1 MPHRLALCCLTILLA
16 SCGGGAIPGLGPD
29 PKAVQRE
36 ADSKAI
42 GGACRYALRGIEDCY
57 TLNPK
62 AIKSHVFTG
71 WKDMDAYMRENKIDG
86 VASTAKPPPEEGTEP
101 ADKPADTKSEKKTE
115 PKADAKADGK
125 AKPAAAP
132 AH

>member
-1 MPHRLALCCLTILLA
+1 MPLRLALCCLTVLLA

-62 AIKSHVFTG
+62 AVKSHVFTG

-86 VASTAKPPPEEGTEP
+86 VASTAKPLPEEGAEP
-101 ADKPADTKSEKKTE
+101 AEKAADAKPDK
-115 PKADAKADGK
+115 KADAKAD
-125 AKPAAAP
+125 AKPKAPAP